1 MFCSFQLSEQERKDI
16 RKDIDKAVERL
27 TRWENASNVSLILYY
42 LVLQLKQHCD
52 IASVVAAIFTAWQS

>member
-1 MFCSFQLSEQERKDI
+1 MFCSFQLSEEERKDI

-42 LVLQLKQHCD
+42 LVLLLKQHCD
-52 IASVVAAIFTAWQS
+52 IVSVVAAIFTAWQS